1 MSTRRWCAE
10 WRGNYFS
17 RQNRRHRWMQLWV
30 GFGTGKHFRY
40 YRINSICQELAEE
53 KARALP
59 LFTPSQVL
67 IQHLISAVKAKR
79 QPLLDSPARLRM
91 DYFVPSE
98 FTSAAFRLIER
109 FTSIMYDS
117 TTSYDK
123 VNDLRQEASMW
134 INSLKPI
141 TAAANPE
148 VFGWTWE
155 DTGWRPVWTTL
166 PAAAVG
172 CRELIKCGCK
182 AKPDCAKK
190 CIYRTAG
197 LTCTALCLT
206 SWL

>member
-1 MSTRRWCAE
+1 MLVGIFHDLAQHHP
-10 WRGNYFS
+10 G
-17 RQNRRHRWMQLWV
+17 MQLWV

-40 YRINSICQELAEE
+40 YRIDSICQELAEE

-67 IQHLISAVKAKR
+67 IQHLSSAVKAKR

-91 DYFVPSE
+91 GYFVPSE

-109 FTSIMYDS
+109 FTCIMYDS

-148 VFGWTWE
+148 VFGWT
-155 DTGWRPVWTTL
+155 
-166 PAAAVG
+166 
-172 CRELIKCGCK
+172 
-182 AKPDCAKK
+182 
-190 CIYRTAG
+190 
-197 LTCTALCLT
+197 
-206 SWL
+206 